1 MLLFGFYIYTVMML
15 SASVAGLSS
24 YYIEKFGGDA
34 LLTQFIVF
42 ELQLFEKFA
51 SIVACRLHGHHP
63 RGLLGGAVL
72 GTLRVVTGMSG
83 L

>member
-42 ELQLFEKFA
+42 ELQLLDRK
-51 SIVACRLHGHHP
+51 S
-63 RGLLGGAVL
+63 
-72 GTLRVVTGMSG
+72 VV
-83 L
+83 